1 MSGSVKAV
9 GRQRNA
15 KRRDPYPPLG
25 PDWVKR
31 RPGSIPQSREVVSM
45 ALTGF
50 QQAICHLIA
59 ANRLEYGEAYV
70 AGGVA
75 LDLLTAGQRISRDLD
90 LFLGNDHK

>member
-1 MSGSVKAV
+1 
-9 GRQRNA
+9 
-15 KRRDPYPPLG
+15 
-25 PDWVKR
+25 
-31 RPGSIPQSREVVSM
+31 M